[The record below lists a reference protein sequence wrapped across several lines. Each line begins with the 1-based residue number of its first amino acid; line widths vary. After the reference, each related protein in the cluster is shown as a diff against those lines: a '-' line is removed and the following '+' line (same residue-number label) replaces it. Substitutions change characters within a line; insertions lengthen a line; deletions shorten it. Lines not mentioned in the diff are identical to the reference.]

1 MKISLVNIS
10 SARHANIKYSP
21 IKLHP
26 EVKQKQQPK
35 HWEQKKTI
43 QGEKSCS
50 TSQAE
55 KYRSTAVVAV
65 GFFVHWPFEN
75 WSTDSCEITQKSK
88 VRRKSEKKIRNY
100 TYTHIRIHTEIQVN

>member
-35 HWEQKKTI
+35 HWEQK
-43 QGEKSCS
+43 EK
-50 TSQAE
+50 QF
-55 KYRSTAVVAV
+55 KGKKVVLR
-65 GFFVHWPFEN
+65 HRPK
-75 WSTDSCEITQKSK
+75 STDQPPLLLLAFLFIGHLKIDLQILVKSP
-88 VRRKSEKKIRNY
+88 KSLK
-100 TYTHIRIHTEIQVN
+100 